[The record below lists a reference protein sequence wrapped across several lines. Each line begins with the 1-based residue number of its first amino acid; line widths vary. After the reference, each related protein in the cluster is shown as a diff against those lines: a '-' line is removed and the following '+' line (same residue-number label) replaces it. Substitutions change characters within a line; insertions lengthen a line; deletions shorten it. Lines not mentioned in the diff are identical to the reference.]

1 MNLLLEAVPEAERQ
15 RLAPFLETVTLDLKD
30 VMVEPGEPIRY
41 VYFPSG
47 AVASSV
53 YTMRDGST
61 VETSITGLEGIV
73 GVHVWLRQSVAVT
86 RTFIQVPGECIRMRS
101 DIFLAKV
108 VDEGSPLSDLIREY
122 VSAYL
127 SLTAIT
133 AACNRIHRI
142 EERLCRWL
150 KMVHNRVEGDSFPV
164 RHEFLAYMLGV
175 RRVGVTRAAAEL
187 QRDKHIEY
195 HRGALNVLETSAGK
209 NLPPGALPL
218 ALDHRLATTFERSN
232 STV

>member
-1 MNLLLEAVPEAERQ
+1 MNLLLEAVPEAERR
-15 RLAPFLETVTLDLKD
+15 RLWPFLETVMLDLKD

-61 VETSITGLEGIV
+61 VETAVTGLEGIV

-86 RTFIQVPGECIRMRS
+86 RTFIQVPGECLRMRS
-101 DIFLAKV
+101 DIFLAEV
-108 VDEGSPLSDLIREY
+108 VNARSPLNDLIGEY

-133 AACNRIHRI
+133 AA
-142 EERLCRWL
+142 
-150 KMVHNRVEGDSFPV
+150 
-164 RHEFLAYMLGV
+164 
-175 RRVGVTRAAAEL
+175 
-187 QRDKHIEY
+187 
-195 HRGALNVLETSAGK
+195 
-209 NLPPGALPL
+209 
-218 ALDHRLATTFERSN
+218 
-232 STV
+232 